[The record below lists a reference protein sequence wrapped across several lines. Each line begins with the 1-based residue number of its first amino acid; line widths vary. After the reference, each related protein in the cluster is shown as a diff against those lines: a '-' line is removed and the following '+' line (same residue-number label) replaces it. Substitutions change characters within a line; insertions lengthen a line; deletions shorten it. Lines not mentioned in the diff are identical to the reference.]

1 MNETKPPHF
10 RKENTTAYAM
20 RHRHDARDF
29 GDTRNTKAAR
39 TSEATRLPMHGKE
52 RRGRDYTPLF
62 RFLLSKVGQ
71 PWTVVHSEAVARLD
85 RVDPIFWLVALRE
98 EDREDYVR
106 TGESSCFSGLYVDDD
121 GVLRIVNPEIG
132 PSTLEPNCRCCT
144 HTFNGVPFKQKYRDP
159 VQ

>member
-1 MNETKPPHF
+1 M
-10 RKENTTAYAM
+10 
-20 RHRHDARDF
+20 
-29 GDTRNTKAAR
+29 
-39 TSEATRLPMHGKE
+39 
-52 RRGRDYTPLF
+52 
-62 RFLLSKVGQ
+62 GQ